1 MEREYKDRLL
11 LSTNKL
17 YQDID
22 KCISNL
28 VEARMYKDGRDQE
41 YLLQM
46 ESLMVASL
54 QQFGCVIDFLQ
65 EQIKEE
71 ENSTVHVQGET
82 AEETPIVRITSET
95 AEEITFSIATTGK
108 TAPVPEDKFIP
119 NK

>member
-46 ESLMVASL
+46 ESLMVTSL

-65 EQIKEE
+65 EQIKE
-71 ENSTVHVQGET
+71 
-82 AEETPIVRITSET
+82 EETPIVRITSET